1 MHILHMYCRFCG
13 STGMCLPLK
22 RVGDIAFC
30 FLGVDILLLSL
41 MRGHIMSPDNLSFLS
56 FYLSILF
63 CILLIQI
70 FHIFYDIVQFNIML
84 DFQIFSVSTWFMWF
98 CQWFCWYAFM
108 TINNL
113 EYKIILNLYIF
124 LGGGGGG
131 GSAIWKNIFSKL
143 NMSQVNTMVCIL
155 CSRSDDL
162 WAHISI
168 VITDWQR
175 LKTSVNRWWLYLYSS

>member
-41 MRGHIMSPDNLSFLS
+41 MRGHIMSPGNLSFLS

-70 FHIFYDIVQFNIML
+70 FHIFYNIVQFNIML
-84 DFQIFSVSTWFMWF
+84 DFQIFSVLTWFMWF
-98 CQWFCWYAFM
+98 CQCFCWYAFM

-124 LGGGGGG
+124 LGAGGGGG
-131 GSAIWKNIFSKL
+131 VSNLKIYFFKVKYVTSKHIGMYIMFPLRWPVGTYKYSHHRCQSVMTILILIIIFNYIK
-143 NMSQVNTMVCIL
+143 
-155 CSRSDDL
+155 
-162 WAHISI
+162 
-168 VITDWQR
+168 
-175 LKTSVNRWWLYLYSS
+175 